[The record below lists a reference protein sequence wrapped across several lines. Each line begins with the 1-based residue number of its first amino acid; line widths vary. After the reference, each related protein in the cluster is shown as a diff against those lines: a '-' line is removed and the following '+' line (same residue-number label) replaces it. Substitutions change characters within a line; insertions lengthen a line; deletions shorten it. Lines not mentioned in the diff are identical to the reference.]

1 MIHAAEKLRQIIKSS
16 VSVDEVVHK
25 TDMNITELKKF
36 MVVAKEKEEE
46 VIMANVRLIH
56 SIARM
61 FLGRGLD
68 LDDLVY
74 EGIRGLRKA
83 LTKFDFERGSA
94 FSTYAYPWIKD
105 YMRAALAAAHPI
117 KLPRHVYKLAIKVN
131 AIKSKF
137 FRLSGYEPTDEEL
150 AAELGISM
158 DRFEI
163 VRRAM
168 ALVNRNVDL
177 MEELETKPTSA
188 AYDEST
194 WEQKR
199 QEEQQGAVT
208 EHLVSREPQPHV
220 AAGYNNV
227 QQTMIAAVK
236 SLPQKEAAAVLNRLG
251 LGEEKLKEA
260 YDSSDERSLYRRG
273 MRKLRKIMLDPS
285 FSGFDALDGE
295 SL

>member
-1 MIHAAEKLRQIIKSS
+1 
-16 VSVDEVVHK
+16 
-25 TDMNITELKKF
+25 MNIAELKKF
-36 MVVAKEKEEE
+36 LSVAKEKEEE
-46 VIMANVRLIH
+46 VILANLRLIQ

-61 FLGRGLD
+61 FLGRGLE

-83 LTKFDFERGSA
+83 LTKFDFERGLA

-137 FRLSGYEPTDEEL
+137 FRLSGYEPTDEDL

-177 MEELETKPTSA
+177 MEELETKPASMP
-188 AYDEST
+188 YDEST
-194 WEQKR
+194 WEQR
-199 QEEQQGAVT
+199 RHEEQQGAVT
-208 EHLVSREPQPHV
+208 KHLVSREPQPHI

-236 SLPQKEAAAVLNRLG
+236 SLPQREAAAVLNRLG
-251 LGEEKLKEA
+251 LGQERPSAKS
-260 YDSSDERSLYRRG
+260 DSDDERSLYRRG

-285 FSGFDALDGE
+285 FGGLDNFPDGNV
-295 SL
+295 

>member
-1 MIHAAEKLRQIIKSS
+1 
-16 VSVDEVVHK
+16 
-25 TDMNITELKKF
+25 MNVTELKKF
-36 MVVAKEKEEE
+36 LAVAKEKEEE
-46 VIMANVRLIH
+46 VILANLRLIQ

-61 FLGRGLD
+61 FHGRGLEV
-68 LDDLVY
+68 DDLVY

-83 LTKFDFERGSA
+83 LTKFDFERGLA

-105 YMRAALAAAHPI
+105 YMRSALAAAHPI
-117 KLPRHVYKLAIKVN
+117 KLPRHVYKLAVKVN

-150 AAELGISM
+150 ATELGISM

-177 MEELETKPTSA
+177 MAELDTKPA
-188 AYDEST
+188 PMPYDEST

-199 QEEQQGAVT
+199 DEEQQGAVT
-208 EHLVSREPQPHV
+208 EHLVSREPQPHM
-220 AAGYNNV
+220 AAGFNNV

-251 LGEEKLKEA
+251 LGKEKPPVSK
-260 YDSSDERSLYRRG
+260 DTDDERSLYRRG

-285 FSGFDALDGE
+285 FAGLESFADG